1 MRITP
6 RGLAVDNGYFWTMDY
21 LEKLNPEQRRAVEC
35 TEGPVMIIAGAGSG
49 KTRVL
54 TYRIAHL
61 LHKGVDPFNV
71 LALTFTNKAAREMR
85 ERIETIVGPEARNL
99 WMGTF
104 HSVFARIL
112 RFEAD
117 KLGYPTNFTIYDT
130 DDSKSLLK
138 SIIREEGLDDTL
150 YKANLVYGRIS
161 SAKNNL
167 LGPAEYAANE
177 ELRAMD
183 VSTGRPKLY
192 LLYEKYAAR
201 CFKAGAM
208 DFDDLLYKTFLLL
221 MQYPDV
227 LNKYQHRFKYLLVDE
242 YQDTN
247 FAQYKIVKMIAA
259 ANRNI
264 CVVGD
269 DAQSIY
275 AFRGANIQNI
285 LSFEKDYP
293 ELNTF
298 RLEQNYRSTQTIVS
312 AASSVIA
319 KNLHQF
325 EKNLWTDNAQGNKI
339 KVVRAMSDN
348 DEGRTVAHDIQ
359 EKKMK
364 QQLKS
369 RDFAILYRT
378 NAQSRALEEA
388 LRKLNIPYRVYGGQS
403 FYQRKEIKDMIAYL
417 RLVINPSDEEALK
430 RVINYPARGIGK
442 VSIDKLIV
450 LADQH
455 NITLWDV
462 VRDIQQYNFG
472 GGAQK
477 IYEFG
482 VLIQSFQAL
491 EKRMNA
497 WELAVHVGKHS
508 QLYGELYA
516 DKSVE
521 GVSRLQNLEELLNA
535 IKEFVEND
543 ELIEGDELPMDKSLG
558 SFLQQVSL
566 LTDRDTQD
574 EDGESDKVTL
584 MTVHMAKGLEFPQV
598 YIVGMEENLFPSQM
612 SMNSRTELEEERR
625 LFYVAITRAE
635 QELTITYALSRFKHG
650 SLFNC
655 EPSRFL
661 QDMDPETLELVGE
674 RQQGFDFSSE
684 RAGASSWNNG
694 WDSFSRNG
702 APQRTGPARP
712 AAAGA
717 VPGRTSPL
725 GGPRPQPTGLAQQQQ
740 AVRLTPEGEFVADD
754 PRHLQVGQEVEH
766 QRFGVGKVV
775 QLEGDFPD
783 TKATIF
789 FQGLG
794 QKQILLK
801 FAKIKILS

>member
-1 MRITP
+1 
-6 RGLAVDNGYFWTMDY
+6 MDY
-21 LEKLNPEQRRAVEC
+21 LEKLNPEQRKAVEC

-61 LHKGVDPFNV
+61 LHKGVDPFNI

-85 ERIETIVGPEARNL
+85 DRIETMVGAEARNL

-104 HSVFARIL
+104 HSVFAKML
-112 RFEAD
+112 RVEAE
-117 KLGYPTNFTIYDT
+117 KIGYSKNFTIYDT

-138 SIIREEGLDDTL
+138 AIIREEGVDETL
-150 YKANLVYGRIS
+150 YKTNQVFGRIS

-167 LGPAEYAANE
+167 LGPAEYKLND
-177 ELRAMD
+177 ELMATD
-183 VSTGRPKLY
+183 QSTGRPKIQQI
-192 LLYEKYAAR
+192 YEKYASR
-201 CFKAGAM
+201 CFKASAM
-208 DFDDLLYKTFLLL
+208 DFDDLLYKTHELLVRN
-221 MQYPDV
+221 DGV

-247 FAQYKIVKMIAA
+247 FAQYKIVKMLAA
-259 ANRNI
+259 ASRNI
-264 CVVGD
+264 AVVGD

-293 ELNTF
+293 ELHTF

-319 KNLHQF
+319 KNLEQF
-325 EKNLWTDNAQGNKI
+325 EKNLWTENPAGNKI
-339 KVVRAMSDN
+339 KVIRAMSDN

-359 EKKMK
+359 EKRLKK
-364 QQLKS
+364 QLQNS
-369 RDFAILYRT
+369 DFVILYRT
-378 NAQSRALEEA
+378 NAQSRSMEEG

-403 FYQRKEIKDMIAYL
+403 FYQRKEIKDIIGYL
-417 RLVINPSDEEALK
+417 RMIINPNDEEALK
-430 RVINYPARGIGK
+430 RIINYPARGIGK

-455 NITLWDV
+455 NTTLWEV
-462 VRDIQQYNFG
+462 VTNIQNYNFG

-477 IYEFG
+477 ILEFG

-491 EKRMNA
+491 AKRLNA
-497 WELAVHVGKHS
+497 FDLAVHVGKHS
-508 QLYGELYA
+508 NLYKELNS

-521 GVSRLQNLEELLNA
+521 GISRLQNLEELLNA
-535 IKEFVEND
+535 LKEFVED
-543 ELIEGDELPMDKSLG
+543 DVVIEGEELANDKSLG
-558 SFLQQVSL
+558 AFLQNVSL
-566 LTDRDTQD
+566 LTDRDTTD
-574 EDGESDKVTL
+574 EDGDKNKVTL

-612 SMNSRTELEEERR
+612 AMNSRTELEEERR

-635 QELTITYALSRFKHG
+635 EELTITYALSRFKHG

-661 QDMDPETLELVGE
+661 QEVDPETLELVGE
-674 RQQGFDFSSE
+674 RPTSFDFGQERGQKSDWSSGWQQS
-684 RAGASSWNNG
+684 AKNG
-694 WDSFSRNG
+694 L
-702 APQRTGPARP
+702 PQRGGQPAQRPAVAGP
-712 AAAGA
+712 AAAGRPS
-717 VPGRTSPL
+717 VL
-725 GGPRPQPTGLAQQQQ
+725 GGRAPQPTGLAQQQQ
-740 AVRLTPEGEFVADD
+740 AVRLTPEGEFVPDD
-754 PRHLQVGQEVEH
+754 ASRLAVGMEVEH
-766 QRFGVGKVV
+766 QRFGLGKVV
-775 QLEGDFPD
+775 QLEGAMPD

-801 FAKIKILS
+801 FAKIKIIS